1 MKPRPRQQV
10 TEGRTYCIQTGC
22 GNFYITINNDVD
34 GVCELFAR
42 LGKSGGCQ
50 SSQNETIGRLIS
62 ISLRSGINPQ
72 EVIEMLKG
80 VRCPRPFV
88 GHALSCSDA
97 IARALSW
104 HINGKKNETSDE
116 TTDFELSK

>member
-1 MKPRPRQQV
+1 MKKPRPRPPI
-10 TEGRTYCIQTGC
+10 TEGRTYCIDTGC
-22 GNFYITINNDVD
+22 GNFYITINNDAG

-62 ISLRSGINPQ
+62 IALRSGIEAQ
-72 EVIEMLKG
+72 EIIDMLKG

-97 IARALSW
+97 IARALEQHVDQS
-104 HINGKKNETSDE
+104 NGG
-116 TTDFELSK
+116 